1 MPNKKTTTNKPKTQA
16 AKQKPKLPTLSVKI
30 DRLNDY
36 EGSNIKA
43 FASANIGGA
52 YAIHGI
58 KVVDGS
64 KGLFVSMPSTSYTV
78 NGETHRPDT
87 FHPITAEARE
97 DLNNAVLKAY
107 EQELQNQQAEEQT
120 DVQEETAGM
129 SQNI

>member
-58 KVVDGS
+58 KVVDS
-64 KGLFVSMPSTSYTV
+64 EKGLFVSMPSAKYTS
-78 NGETHRPDT
+78 NGETRHIDT

-107 EQELQNQQAEEQT
+107 EQELQNQQAEEQS
-120 DVQEETAGM
+120 DVQDETAGM
-129 SQNI
+129 SQNM